1 MGKRLRNKNSK
12 GEIDYVLLA
21 VAAALIIFGTVM
33 VFSSSAI
40 IAGEKYNNMYFFILR
55 RFMWIAIGSIGMGL
69 ALKIDYKKWVSLS
82 RAGLPAV
89 IVLLVMVLIPRVGHS
104 VGGARRWLRMGP
116 VGFQPAEFAKIA
128 VVLYLASLLDR
139 KFSKVKDSF
148 KELIP
153 PLVIVAIIIILIYRQ
168 PDFGSAA
175 IIALLTGIMLFL
187 GGVKFKN
194 FFIGAGI
201 VMPFI
206 IYGMLAYEYRR
217 IRLFT
222 FLKPFENMRGT
233 GYQLAHSLIALG
245 DGGIKGVGLGA
256 GCQKLFFIP
265 EVHTD
270 FVFAIIGQELGFI
283 GTMVTLILFAI
294 FTYRGLK
301 IAINHKELV
310 GKLAAAGLVFLISI
324 QAVFNMGVVTGC
336 LPTKGLP
343 LPYIS
348 FGGTSLIFNMFALG
362 IILNISRT
370 AQ

>member
-1 MGKRLRNKNSK
+1 M
-12 GEIDYVLLA
+12 
-21 VAAALIIFGTVM
+21 
-33 VFSSSAI
+33 
-40 IAGEKYNNMYFFILR
+40 
-55 RFMWIAIGSIGMGL
+55 
-69 ALKIDYKKWVSLS
+69 
-82 RAGLPAV
+82 
-89 IVLLVMVLIPRVGHS
+89 
-104 VGGARRWLRMGP
+104 
-116 VGFQPAEFAKIA
+116 
-128 VVLYLASLLDR
+128 ASLLDR

-153 PLVIVAIIIILIYRQ
+153 PLVIVAIIIILIYKQ

-175 IIALLTGIMLFL
+175 IITLLTGVMLFL
-187 GGVKFKN
+187 GGVKLKN
-194 FFIGAGI
+194 FLIGGGI
-201 VMPFI
+201 VTPFL

-217 IRLFT
+217 ARLFS
-222 FLKPFENMRGT
+222 FLEPFENMYGS

-256 GCQKLFFIP
+256 GYQKLFFIP

-283 GTMVTLILFAI
+283 GTMGTLILFAI

-310 GKLAAAGLVFLISI
+310 GRLAAAGLVFLISI
-324 QAVFNMGVVTGC
+324 QAVLNMGVITGS